1 LCKWSA
7 RWIDARFVVLLRAGG
22 CEVDINVQLS
32 ILGSDRLKKGA
43 KMKGDGRRRGV
54 GMKTGEGRWIAVW
67 RRIEGVRRSR
77 DTDLKSAAAVRN
89 EGRRKNIVVRKLSA
103 LRRGQQGSGPWRSAK
118 GKRIWRQRTTET
130 DGLIGRRWLECVQ
143 IPP

>member
-1 LCKWSA
+1 
-7 RWIDARFVVLLRAGG
+7 
-22 CEVDINVQLS
+22 VDISVQPS
-32 ILGSDRLKKGA
+32 ILGSDRLEKGA
-43 KMKGDGRRRGV
+43 KMKGDGRRRDV

-103 LRRGQQGSGPWRSAK
+103 LQRRQQGSGPWRSAK
-118 GKRIWRQRTTET
+118 GKRIWRQRTTEI
-130 DGLIGRRWLECVQ
+130 DGLIGRRWLGRVQ
-143 IPP
+143 TPP